1 MLKENSLYNQL
12 TLVIVSYK
20 SKDII
25 LNNLNVIKN
34 FRTIIVDNSNDLDFK
49 KNLSQYKNI
58 NYVALSKNI
67 GFGKANNLGVSY
79 AATEYVLILNPD
91 IKVDYV
97 SILKLFNTFFKYKN
111 VGVVGPTLL
120 DEFGKKRTNSSLSFL
135 KKIISRSTFEKNIFK
150 VNEKKESCG
159 DLCADYIIGC
169 AMLFNKNFFLSIG
182 GFNHIFFL
190 FFEDNEICDRIKNYG
205 FQVIESFDS
214 EMIHYQGKSSKYSFI
229 DVCRSKI
236 IHKYSEYTYLS
247 LNKKN
252 LTFYL
257 FFDFL
262 DFFQRF
268 LFNFLRFKFK
278 NSFTNLLRIVS
289 IFLFTLSKL
298 KY

>member
-1 MLKENSLYNQL
+1 MLMQNLLYNKL

-25 LNNLNVIKN
+25 LTNLNVIEK
-34 FRTIIVDNSNDLDFK
+34 FRSVIVDNHNDPDLK
-49 KNLSQYKNI
+49 KVLSQYKNI
-58 NYVALSKNI
+58 NYFALSKNI
-67 GFGKANNLGVSY
+67 GFGKANNLGVSH
-79 AATEYVLILNPD
+79 ATTEYVLILNPD
-91 IKVDYV
+91 IKVDYD

-111 VGVVGPTLL
+111 VGVVGPILL

-135 KKIISRSTFEKNIFK
+135 KKIIRRSSFEKNIFK

-182 GFNHIFFL
+182 GFNHNFFL
-190 FFEDNEICDRIKNYG
+190 FFEDNEICDRIKKNSL
-205 FQVIESFDS
+205 QVIESFES
-214 EMIHYQGKSSKYSFI
+214 RMIHYQAKSLKYSFI
-229 DVCRSKI
+229 DTCRSKI
-236 IHKYSEYTYLS
+236 IHKYSEYTYLN

-257 FFDFL
+257 FFNFI
-262 DFFQRF
+262 DFFQRLISNCF
-268 LFNFLRFKFK
+268 RLRFKKSFDNFLRI
-278 NSFTNLLRIVS
+278 LS
-289 IFLFTLSKL
+289 IFLYIINKL